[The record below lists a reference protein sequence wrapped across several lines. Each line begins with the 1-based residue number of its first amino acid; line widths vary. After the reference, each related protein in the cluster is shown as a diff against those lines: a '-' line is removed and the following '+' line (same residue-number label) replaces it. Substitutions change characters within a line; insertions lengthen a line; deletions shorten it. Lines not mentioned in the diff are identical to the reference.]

1 MTCTNSIQ
9 WKLKNWIWK
18 THVTTLEE
26 ISHVLLVDEGEQ
38 EAESDHASLCKTN
51 WMYCTIIITVTQL
64 LVDYLCNSSHLRE
77 LFIPPYFHPYPT
89 RITQDRAHEYPRQ
102 EVHFEAK
109 MVCCFAATIMLSLA
123 EFTLEDEQIVSTDKS
138 SDNLFVY
145 I

>member
-1 MTCTNSIQ
+1 
-9 WKLKNWIWK
+9 
-18 THVTTLEE
+18 
-26 ISHVLLVDEGEQ
+26 
-38 EAESDHASLCKTN
+38 
-51 WMYCTIIITVTQL
+51 MYCTIIITVTQL

-102 EVHFEAK
+102 EVHFEVK

-138 SDNLFVY
+138 SDDLFVY
-145 I
+145 IHSVNLDRSLFDLFVWKNISSMKNCLPRRTNSRTNLDDFFV